1 MGVPPTIKSICAK
14 LKQAQKEILVV
25 QMINGRPNLVRM
37 NEIETPVNRWEGI
50 GKMDHY
56 LDKCEWQTTGPGFRR
71 LQDWVEAHWNPMDKK
86 RAPNGTVSAGIGR
99 MQQGEIQLDSTSA
112 TKKLIAAA
120 KLYGTELVGKHA
132 AQFALHGMI
141 EIQWTYLLKG
151 PTIDVAKPLDE
162 YCSLL
167 PYREGRQK
175 VNIVPDP
182 RSDWPEL
189 PEPHLDN
196 LCALE
201 CRYFERVNCRSG
213 EDAQYTS
220 PLLKDG
226 PEQLALLLGLVWR
239 KGFRVFGNWHGVPA
253 SVAATVPYR
262 QAIRASGA
270 VWEPVALMLQGFGPK
285 LQQQPLATT
294 ELSDLATKCAA
305 LPEQARLRVS
315 HAIARMRDSTERID
329 EEDRV
334 IDLGIALQILFV
346 EEDEKY
352 DPKLIPERAA
362 WHYADSGEE
371 KRQTEEMLGKLCRR
385 HSKVAHG
392 RASERNHELDANL
405 LAEIEDVL
413 RYCVK
418 TIIKEGWPDD
428 WNSAM
433 ERSEFR
439 LRQPRADSEIL
450 SLKSDSLSW
459 SVKEQREIDRLLE
472 AVWKPIVE
480 KAPLPPANT
489 PPSTISPFSM
499 EAVERQREEGVPFV
513 VVHPARLYMAHPKWP
528 KTASEPLDERTKYYC
543 ERDVKKHICQW
554 QKAAADKGLFQF
566 NAPSDADIYHPKN
579 RDDWPMPLHSSHEM
593 DSSVQIAV
601 GTTETSQG
609 PTTAANKVRDQ
620 HSADDEKPT
629 VPSSELPMP
638 TISCLEKEWRRLW
651 RAFQYDVHVATDTL
665 LNMLESVHAKHLTER
680 QRLLDTTDNTSNA
693 GANAFEDNVRAGV
706 ISRCSPVYPKLRV
719 SLYLIGDRFMERT
732 APDGPMEQFLFRGWV
747 SDVYDLWESKY
758 RNQLDHE
765 FGKRPGAVRP
775 RQQVL
780 GDLRRIRNNLIHG
793 GVARKGGAANCEILK
808 WFTDGEQM
816 QVRFR
821 HIIDF
826 LNQMVWLSEGEF
838 FTYEEPVTMC
848 AWQIDRKGE
857 PEKPTPD
864 LISVRPIVNPKE
876 QTPCY
881 RYGASVAFENGV
893 FGLVPME
900 FEKEETEAQE
910 KKIAQKWKGMTVN
923 KRGDLYVPNLITVP
937 ASKLYWNCLKGKK
950 QPGPP
955 VWSPAVQFREQKS

>member
-1 MGVPPTIKSICAK
+1 
-14 LKQAQKEILVV
+14 
-25 QMINGRPNLVRM
+25 
-37 NEIETPVNRWEGI
+37 
-50 GKMDHY
+50 
-56 LDKCEWQTTGPGFRR
+56 
-71 LQDWVEAHWNPMDKK
+71 
-86 RAPNGTVSAGIGR
+86 
-99 MQQGEIQLDSTSA
+99 
-112 TKKLIAAA
+112 
-120 KLYGTELVGKHA
+120 
-132 AQFALHGMI
+132 
-141 EIQWTYLLKG
+141 
-151 PTIDVAKPLDE
+151 
-162 YCSLL
+162 
-167 PYREGRQK
+167 
-175 VNIVPDP
+175 
-182 RSDWPEL
+182 
-189 PEPHLDN
+189 
-196 LCALE
+196 
-201 CRYFERVNCRSG
+201 
-213 EDAQYTS
+213 
-220 PLLKDG
+220 
-226 PEQLALLLGLVWR
+226 
-239 KGFRVFGNWHGVPA
+239 
-253 SVAATVPYR
+253 
-262 QAIRASGA
+262 
-270 VWEPVALMLQGFGPK
+270 
-285 LQQQPLATT
+285 
-294 ELSDLATKCAA
+294 
-305 LPEQARLRVS
+305 
-315 HAIARMRDSTERID
+315 
-329 EEDRV
+329 
-334 IDLGIALQILFV
+334 
-346 EEDEKY
+346 
-352 DPKLIPERAA
+352 
-362 WHYADSGEE
+362 
-371 KRQTEEMLGKLCRR
+371 
-385 HSKVAHG
+385 
-392 RASERNHELDANL
+392 
-405 LAEIEDVL
+405 
-413 RYCVK
+413 
-418 TIIKEGWPDD
+418 
-428 WNSAM
+428 M

-629 VPSSELPMP
+629 VPSSELPIP